1 MTPPP
6 IDPKL
11 AALLGL
17 AATAT
22 ACDRSKVR
30 ACLSPPYDTGFG
42 PCLSPPGDS
51 GDTGEETDTGHE
63 DTGLGPCLSQQ
74 PDTGDTA
81 DTGDGTEDTG
91 SQDTGA
97 TDTGG
102 TADSGAQDT
111 GETPDTGATE
121 DGHARGAE
129 GTLDALREAVRQKL
143 HGTGILPEDLFG
155 EPAE

>member
-17 AATAT
+17 AASAT
-22 ACDRSKVR
+22 ACSEPEEKGVFQ
-30 ACLSPPYDTGFG
+30 ACLSPSDTWFG
-42 PCLSPPGDS
+42 PCLDPGPP
-51 GDTGEETDTGHE
+51 DTGDG

-74 PDTGDTA
+74 PDTGDTT